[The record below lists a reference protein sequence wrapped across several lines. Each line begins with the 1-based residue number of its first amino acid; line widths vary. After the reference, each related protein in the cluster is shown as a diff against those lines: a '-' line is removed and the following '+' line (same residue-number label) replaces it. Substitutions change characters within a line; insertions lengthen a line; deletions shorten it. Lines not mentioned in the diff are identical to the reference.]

1 MNVDRMAP
9 FPVHKIALVGTL
21 PLNTY
26 MRPIDAA
33 NDSGK
38 APLYK
43 KALLYLLPFC
53 GCWWPSYELVLFSTE
68 GCWNSADD
76 SGNCAFWNATHCITY
91 HPQKTTTYDKTKGNK
106 KLFLGFQSMVS
117 FGSPFKIR
125 SERVG
130 NILNWV
136 MRKSVA
142 WLDLS
147 FRESVEQ
154 VVIEVKISVTPSI
167 YRTNTAKKQI
177 NRHVVLLILQHTS
190 F

>member
-1 MNVDRMAP
+1 MEP
-9 FPVHKIALVGTL
+9 FPVDNFALVSTW

-38 APLYK
+38 ASLFK
-43 KALLYLLPFC
+43 KTLLYLLPFC
-53 GCWWPSYELVLFSTE
+53 SCWWPSYALVLFSSK

-76 SGNCAFWNATHCITY
+76 SRKSAFWNVTHCITY
-91 HPQKTTTYDKTKGNK
+91 HLQKTTTCKKTKGNK
-106 KLFLGFQSMVS
+106 NLFLGFQSMGS
-117 FGSPFKIR
+117 FVWPFKIR

-142 WLDLS
+142 WLDLG

-154 VVIEVKISVTPSI
+154 VVIEVKISVTPSM
-167 YRTNTAKKQI
+167 YRTNTMKKQI
-177 NRHVVLLILQHTS
+177 NHHVVLLIL
-190 F
+190 